1 MTLLLLLKIINVLG
15 NFLILLDTI
24 LDESLMELKFCQQI
38 YYKYDVTMTSYYV
51 IVSTKLYLDVEND
64 KYIIMCNLGTVS

>member
-1 MTLLLLLKIINVLG
+1 
-15 NFLILLDTI
+15 
-24 LDESLMELKFCQQI
+24 
-38 YYKYDVTMTSYYV
+38 MTSYYV